1 MSKKQETNEAVKY
14 TTDSLIK
21 SKALAKYQRDFVR
34 VVLTKPEYTLEEA
47 VEAIEGELKKEV

>member
-1 MSKKQETNEAVKY
+1 MSKKQEANEAVKY
-14 TTDSLIK
+14 PTASLIK
-21 SKALAKYQRDFVR
+21 SKVLAKYQRDFVR